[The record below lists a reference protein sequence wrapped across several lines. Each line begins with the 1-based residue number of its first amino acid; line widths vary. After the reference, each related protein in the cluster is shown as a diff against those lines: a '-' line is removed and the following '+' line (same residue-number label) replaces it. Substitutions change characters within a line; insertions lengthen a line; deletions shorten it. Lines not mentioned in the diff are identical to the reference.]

1 MKVFFPHITKT
12 YDRQGG
18 IMNKKIWLMYLLLVL
33 ASLDVIGMDTVRT
46 RAQANAFM
54 PDTGEGAGNTQNVKE
69 EGDSADGAAP
79 ETIAEEIRSELRV
92 FPIPLSVTHP
102 EYRSVFENS
111 WMSPRSFGG
120 ERGHEGVDIMLYPGE
135 RGLFPV
141 LSMTDGVVEKKGWLP
156 QGGYRLGVR
165 SAGGIYYYYA
175 HLYDYAP
182 NIEEGTP
189 VAAGQLLGF
198 AGDSGYS
205 NIEGTVGNFAVH
217 LHVGIYYNDEAGAE
231 TSINPYGFLVLLED
245 RKREMEF

>member
-1 MKVFFPHITKT
+1 MK
-12 YDRQGG
+12 
-18 IMNKKIWLMYLLLVL
+18 KKIWLMYLLLVL

-46 RAQANAFM
+46 RAQADVFTAEA
-54 PDTGEGAGNTQNVKE
+54 EGAGEEKENT
-69 EGDSADGAAP
+69 DGTAP
-79 ETIAEEIRSELRV
+79 EALASVIRSELTV
-92 FPIPLSVTHP
+92 FPIPRSVTNP
-102 EYRSVFENS
+102 DYTAAFENS
-111 WMSPRSFGG
+111 WMSPRTFGG
-120 ERGHEGVDIMLYPGE
+120 ERGHEGTDIMLYPAQ

-182 NIEEGTP
+182 DIEEGTE
-189 VAAGQLLGF
+189 VAAGELLGF

-217 LHVGIYYNDEAGAE
+217 LHVGIYYDDEEGKE
-231 TSINPYGFLVLLED
+231 TSINPYDFLVSLES
-245 RKREMEF
+245 KKKEMEY

>member
-1 MKVFFPHITKT
+1 MK
-12 YDRQGG
+12 
-18 IMNKKIWLMYLLLVL
+18 KKIWLMYLLLVL
-33 ASLDVIGMDTVRT
+33 SALDVIGMDTLRT
-46 RAQANAFM
+46 RAGADVFPAGAKESGERAQAA
-54 PDTGEGAGNTQNVKE
+54 KE
-69 EGDSADGAAP
+69 EGVPKEGEAP
-79 ETIAEEIRSELRV
+79 EAIAEVIRRELDV

-102 EYRSVFENS
+102 HYSAAFENS

-120 ERGHEGVDIMLYPGE
+120 ERGHEGVDIMLDPGR

-156 QGGYRLGVR
+156 QGGYRIGVR

-182 NIEEGTP
+182 DVEEGTA
-189 VAAGQLLGF
+189 VRAGALLGF

-217 LHVGIYYNDEAGAE
+217 LHVGIYYDDEEGTE
-231 TSINPYGFLVLLED
+231 TSINPYEFLVSLED
-245 RKREMEF
+245 RKKEMEF

>member
-1 MKVFFPHITKT
+1 MAHVFAAGARGTGCHRHGYGAPAGRCECFYDGSEGRCGT
-12 YDRQGG
+12 Y
-18 IMNKKIWLMYLLLVL
+18 
-33 ASLDVIGMDTVRT
+33 T
-46 RAQANAFM
+46 
-54 PDTGEGAGNTQNVKE
+54 
-69 EGDSADGAAP
+69 AP
-79 ETIAEEIRSELRV
+79 EAIEAAIRSELKV

-102 EYRSVFENS
+102 DYRAVFENS

-120 ERGHEGVDIMLYPGE
+120 ERGHEGVDIMLYPAQ

-156 QGGYRLGVR
+156 KGGYRLGVR

-182 NIEEGTP
+182 DIEEGT
-189 VAAGQLLGF
+189 VVKAGTFLGF

-217 LHVGIYYNDEAGAE
+217 LHVGMYYDDDEGTE
-231 TSINPYGFLVLLED
+231 TSINPYDFLVSLENNQ
-245 RKREMEF
+245 KELEY